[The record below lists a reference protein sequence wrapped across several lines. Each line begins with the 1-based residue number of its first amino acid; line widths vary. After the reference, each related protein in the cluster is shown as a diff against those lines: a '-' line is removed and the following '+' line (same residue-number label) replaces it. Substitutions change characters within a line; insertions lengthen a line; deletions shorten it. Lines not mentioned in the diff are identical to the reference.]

1 MTIKPVQSVH
11 QMTLLSNF
19 LAPAN
24 AGKLT
29 LSGRYDLIINLATF
43 FGITLKTDNLFW
55 NYIVPKER
63 LLCNAYVPPLY
74 RLCAAS
80 ATAL

>member
-1 MTIKPVQSVH
+1 MTIKAVQGVH
-11 QMTLLSNF
+11 QMTLLSNL

-24 AGKLT
+24 AGKST
-29 LSGRYDLIINLATF
+29 VSCSYNLIINLSTF
-43 FGITLKTDNLFW
+43 PGTTLKTDNLFW
-55 NYIVPKER
+55 NYTETKER

>member
-24 AGKLT
+24 AGKST
-29 LSGRYDLIINLATF
+29 VSCSYNLIINLSTF
-43 FGITLKTDNLFW
+43 PGTTLKTDNLFW
-55 NYIVPKER
+55 NYT
-63 LLCNAYVPPLY
+63 LLCNAYVPPMY

>member
-11 QMTLLSNF
+11 QMTLLSNL
-19 LAPAN
+19 LAPAK
-24 AGKLT
+24 AGKST
-29 LSGRYDLIINLATF
+29 VSCSYNLIINLSTF

-55 NYIVPKER
+55 NYTETKER